1 MSIWAKQRH
10 KERWEDTEI
19 YWHLD
24 FWNSEWWQGC
34 KVEFVPAIIGY
45 LCGWTG
51 QQINDLKKL
60 LKEKTLTDVD
70 NDR

>member
-1 MSIWAKQRH
+1 M
-10 KERWEDTEI
+10 
-19 YWHLD
+19 
-24 FWNSEWWQGC
+24 
-34 KVEFVPAIIGY
+34 EFVPAIIGY

-70 NDR
+70 NDSDMADVDNDTVI